1 MKADRISTAVG
12 LLDAPRSAPP
22 SSRSNPA
29 FSAAFAEARQA
40 QAPAVQRDE
49 PRRRDDDHARDQQA
63 RREAERDQDAA
74 RMAAGAALP
83 ASPPAPAPAPATP
96 RSEPADATRGD
107 APAVEGQA
115 SSSTAPRTAPST
127 APRREGRPGAAAAR
141 PVAATA
147 SDADQET
154 LTITVSVPGGDA
166 GETVTIAPI
175 RTSNLPVIEHDVD
188 SATQP
193 DVARVPAP
201 VTVAAAVTVAE
212 TVAVAVAVA
221 VAEAVTVAETETE
234 TETETEAVA
243 EGPVLAA
250 LATAPADRA
259 TPTAT
264 IATID
269 APTQSFAA
277 AAREVAAAAAEG
289 RPADLA
295 HARIVLGDD
304 DRRMVVSVAMRHGTV
319 DVSIRAA
326 DPELAHSLGRS
337 HGELDQALRHHG
349 LALGDLSPRDGG
361 ERSSRDD
368 RNPTSTPRT
377 RFAQATSSDPV
388 SAPGSANPT
397 LATDPRLR
405 ALA

>member
-212 TVAVAVAVA
+212 TVAVA
-221 VAEAVTVAETETE
+221 EAVTVAETE